1 MRRYLARRLLDFSIE
16 DLWSVLDGEFIL
28 IFDDGEVQTNWK
40 ETVYSVYAW
49 DFHRNFPATPLLTQH
64 HVTTV
69 LGGDRLGS
77 DTHLQLLGNAMWSV
91 YDEYVP
97 SGRFHNTNLSE
108 VQFRDK
114 LAEKV
119 YQVTNLMYNELS
131 YKLEDMVV
139 SLDIV
144 DFLDVVNHP
153 AIKKANDTVVG
164 TQRSIDESYA
174 IGKAT
179 LLDGVSL
186 PDNPISLAARSKLV
200 NMNQVLQCIMS
211 RGFLTDTDSHLF
223 YKPVLRGYVHGMRS
237 FHDSLIESRSAA
249 KSLIFSKTPLQQAE
263 YFSRRL
269 QLMSQVVKNLHY
281 GDCGTDRYTLWHVRG
296 PRSENGELKRPGDLK
311 MLVGKKYIDENG
323 NLRSIKG
330 SDKHLI
336 GTTIKMRNTIHCA
349 HPDPYGVCST
359 CFGELALSIPEGTNI
374 GQMCCTSLAQKSSQN
389 VLSVKHL
396 DGSSVVDGIVLERE
410 DRRFVKVAADENSY
424 MLADELK
431 GSQVR
436 LVLRAENAANITDI
450 KDAKDVSEL
459 NITRVSELA
468 EIGLQVTNQ
477 KGVVF
482 EPVQINVSL
491 GRRLASMTYEMLEHI
506 RKHGWTIDDRSG
518 NYIVDMT
525 QWDWSKPFLTLPL
538 KHFNMSDHSR
548 DIASMLE
555 SSVDKLQER
564 DQNKA
569 SPDAALIE
577 LFDLVN
583 DKLTVNVAVLDV
595 VLYGS
600 MVVSIEKGDYSLP
613 KPWTSSNLG
622 VMKLSMA
629 YRSGASA
636 MAYEGHRDF
645 ITDPLSYVNT
655 NRIDHPMDGVLMPA
669 EVIMPKRVEYN
680 FT

>member
-1 MRRYLARRLLDFSIE
+1 MQRILARRLLDFSME
-16 DLWSVLDGEFIL
+16 DLWSVLTGEFIL
-28 IFDDGEVQTNWK
+28 IFDDGEIQTNWK
-40 ETVYSVYAW
+40 ETIYSVYSW
-49 DFHRNFPATPLLTQH
+49 DFHRMFPATPLLLQH
-64 HVTTV
+64 HVSSV
-69 LGGDRLGS
+69 LGDDRLGS
-77 DTHLQLLGNAMWSV
+77 DTHLQLLGNVMWSV

-97 SGRFHNTNLSE
+97 SGKFKVTNLSE

-119 YQVTNLMYNELS
+119 YRITNQMYNELS
-131 YKLEDMVV
+131 YRLEEWVV
-139 SLDIV
+139 SLDIT
-144 DFLDVVNHP
+144 DFIEVVNHP
-153 AIKKANDTVVG
+153 AIKRANDTVVA
-164 TQRSIDESYA
+164 TQKSIDETYA
-174 IGKAT
+174 IVKKT
-179 LLDGVSL
+179 LLDGTSL

-200 NMNQVLQCIMS
+200 NINQVLQCVS
-211 RGFLTDTDSHLF
+211 ARGFLTDTDSHLF

-281 GDCGTDRYTLWHVRG
+281 GDCGTDRYTLWPVRG
-296 PRSENGELKRPGDLK
+296 AKTENGELKRPGDLK
-311 MLVGKKYIDENG
+311 MLVGKKYIDDNG
-323 NLRSIKG
+323 NLRTIKG

-336 GTTIKMRNTIHCA
+336 GTTIKMRTAIHCA
-349 HPDPYGVCST
+349 HPDPYGICST
-359 CFGELALSIPEGTNI
+359 CFGELSLSVPEGTNI

-396 DGSSVVDGIVLERE
+396 DGSSVVDGIILERE
-410 DRRFVKVAADENSY
+410 DRKYVKVAADDNSY

-431 GSQVR
+431 GAQVK
-436 LVLRAENAANITDI
+436 LIIRADNAANITDVM
-450 KDAKDVSEL
+450 DAKEVTEL

-468 EIGLQVTNQ
+468 DIGLQVTH
-477 KGVVF
+477 KGVVH
-482 EPVQINVSL
+482 EPVVINVSL
-491 GRRLASMTYEMLEHI
+491 GRRLASMTYEMLTHI
-506 RKHGWTIDDRSG
+506 RKHGWTIDDRNG
-518 NYIVDMT
+518 NYIFDMT
-525 QWDWSKPFLTLPL
+525 DWEWDKPFLTLPL

-613 KPWTSSNLG
+613 KPWTPAGLG

-629 YRSGASA
+629 YRSLASA
-636 MAYEGHRDF
+636 MAYEGHRDI
-645 ITDPLSYVNT
+645 ITDPLSYVST
-655 NRIDHPMDGVLMPA
+655 NRIGHPMDGVLMPA